1 MQAAQEN
8 CFEQVSEELDKVG
21 APLEAAEAQ
30 GVLFGLFA
38 GKGAVSEIYWLSE
51 LVPENRKTGRF
62 HQPGLKAMHAEAI
75 AQLASGE
82 NMGVDLCLPDDTAPF
97 EERLNA
103 LRGWCQGY
111 IYGFGAGGGPV
122 PNKLPA
128 DAREVFEDI
137 MQIGRLDADSSQS
150 EANEQAYVELV
161 EYLRVGVAVLHL
173 ALHPGT
179 QLPDPDQRLH

>member
-1 MQAAQEN
+1 MQIN
-8 CFEQVSEELDKVG
+8 CFQRVSEELDKAG
-21 APLEAAEAQ
+21 APLDAAEAQ

-38 GKGAVSEIYWLSE
+38 SKGAVSEHDWLSE
-51 LVPENRKTGRF
+51 LVPESHKIGRF

-75 AQLASGE
+75 SQLASGE
-82 NMGVDLCLPDDTAPF
+82 NMGIDLCLPDDTAPF

-137 MQIGRLDADSSQS
+137 MQISRLDADSSES
-150 EANEQAYVELV
+150 EDNEQAYIELV
-161 EYLRVGVAVLHL
+161 EYLRVGVVVLHL
-173 ALHPGT
+173 ALHPGIE
-179 QLPDPDQRLH
+179 LPDSDQRLH